1 MQQTKPKASS
11 RREMKYVFSL
21 WFSLIFSHMVLLN
34 LFIPVS
40 ILLRSIY
47 PTNNAQEFQQN
58 TWNRAN
64 VAASLLNAKLIY
76 DYTNSSTSRTSD
88 FLRKRHWKSG
98 IWECRKANRFL
109 LVHLPYLLCLTPS
122 SRSWQVK
129 HSISFQS
136 SGGWLKPETHKYRV
150 FCKKIVLMATN
161 ALQTTIII

>member
-58 TWNRAN
+58 T
-64 VAASLLNAKLIY
+64 
-76 DYTNSSTSRTSD
+76 
-88 FLRKRHWKSG
+88 
-98 IWECRKANRFL
+98 
-109 LVHLPYLLCLTPS
+109 
-122 SRSWQVK
+122 
-129 HSISFQS
+129 
-136 SGGWLKPETHKYRV
+136 
-150 FCKKIVLMATN
+150 
-161 ALQTTIII
+161 